1 MKTFNLLSIITSI
14 FLLAI
19 MCSCKY
25 GKVKAPDV
33 LIAVDDSCGTNPL
46 YSQKVNPIIT
56 NACAL
61 SGCHVT
67 SGYKDFSSY
76 QALKSEIDTKGV
88 AYFLSRMS
96 PGGGMPPSYSA
107 GPKTISTCDYTKI
120 KIWLEAGYP
129 NN

>member
-1 MKTFNLLSIITSI
+1 MKTFSLLSMVTSC

-19 MCSCKY
+19 MFSCKY
-25 GKVKAPDV
+25 GKVKAPEV
-33 LIAVDDSCGTNPL
+33 LIVVDDSCATHPL
-46 YSQKVNPIIT
+46 YFQKVNPIIT
-56 NACAL
+56 DACAL

-76 QALKSEIDTKGV
+76 QSLKSEIDTKGV
-88 AYFLSRMS
+88 AYFLSRIS

-107 GPKTISTCDYTKI
+107 GPKSISACDYAKI
-120 KIWLEAGYP
+120 KIWLESGYP